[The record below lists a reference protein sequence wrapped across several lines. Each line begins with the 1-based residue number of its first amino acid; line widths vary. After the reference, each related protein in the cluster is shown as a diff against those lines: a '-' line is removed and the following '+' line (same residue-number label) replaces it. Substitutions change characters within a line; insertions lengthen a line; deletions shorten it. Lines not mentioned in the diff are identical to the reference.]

1 MPRLGGRKRPRV
13 KSYRLR
19 GLWWV
24 VLREAALRICVGEMM
39 SPAADAPLRRLFAA
53 SHTSDIRRHVNRS
66 LLRDPARRVWPRV
79 GAPR

>member
-24 VLREAALRICVGEMM
+24 VFREAAMHIYWPGGLSASGERQARALL
-39 SPAADAPLRRLFAA
+39 AATHAD
-53 SHTSDIRRHVNRS
+53 DIRRHIKHW
-66 LLRDPARRVWPRV
+66 LRVKPARRVWPRV